1 MKGVIG
7 ATVVRTVY
15 GNWKIQVECQDRET
29 AEKIVRKMRII
40 GIFCTMKISDSDGRV
55 D

>member
-1 MKGVIG
+1 MIG
-7 ATVVRTVY
+7 ATVVRTRY
-15 GNWKIQVECQDRET
+15 GTFKIQVECTDRET

-40 GIFCTMKISDSDGRV
+40 GIFCTMKIGDSDREV